1 MHLYLAKRESGI
13 RMNSADSFI
22 NISVE
27 DNIEVKDEFLNLIER
42 LDFIDIQI
50 LRKFYMTG
58 KEFPNDTQ
66 PYCFPLLYSE
76 LKNTHHF
83 KIGIEALRKRLSK
96 LVNMG
101 FLVKVKHSNPTSYE
115 PVSGKENFVRGI
127 ILKFFMVNG
136 LMKFL

>member
-1 MHLYLAKRESGI
+1 M
-13 RMNSADSFI
+13 D
-22 NISVE
+22 NIS
-27 DNIEVKDEFLNLIER
+27 IEKNLEMKDEILSLIER

-83 KIGIEALRKRLSK
+83 KIGIEALRKRLNK
-96 LVNMG
+96 LVKMNL
-101 FLVKVKHSNPTSYE
+101 LVKVKHSNPTSYE
-115 PVSGKENFVRGI
+115 PLRGKENFVRAI
-127 ILKFFMVNG
+127 IIKFFMING

>member
-1 MHLYLAKRESGI
+1 
-13 RMNSADSFI
+13 MNNDSLI

-27 DNIEVKDEFLNLIER
+27 KNTEIKDDILELIER

-66 PYCFPLLYSE
+66 PYCFPLLYNE

-83 KIGIEALRKRLSK
+83 KIGIEALRKRLNK
-96 LVNMG
+96 LVSMN
-101 FLVKVKHSNPTSYE
+101 FLIKVKHSNPTSYE
-115 PVSGKENFVRGI
+115 PVSGKENFVRAI

>member
-1 MHLYLAKRESGI
+1 
-13 RMNSADSFI
+13 MNSTDSLMD
-22 NISVE
+22 NIS
-27 DNIEVKDEFLNLIER
+27 IEKNLEMKDEILSLIER

-83 KIGIEALRKRLSK
+83 KIGIEALRKRLNK
-96 LVNMG
+96 LVKMNL
-101 FLVKVKHSNPTSYE
+101 LVKVKHSNPTSYE
-115 PVSGKENFVRGI
+115 PLRGKENFVRAI
-127 ILKFFMVNG
+127 IIKFFMING

>member
-1 MHLYLAKRESGI
+1 MDI
-13 RMNSADSFI
+13 TNSLI
-22 NISVE
+22 NISEENNVE
-27 DNIEVKDEFLNLIER
+27 KDEILSFIER

-58 KEFPNDTQ
+58 KVFPNDTQ

-83 KIGIEALRKRLSK
+83 KIGMEALRKRLNK
-96 LVNMG
+96 LVKMNL
-101 FLVKVKHSNPTSYE
+101 LVKVKHSNPTSYE
-115 PVSGKENFVRGI
+115 PLKGKENFVRAI
-127 ILKFFMVNG
+127 IIKFFMING

>member
-1 MHLYLAKRESGI
+1 
-13 RMNSADSFI
+13 MNSVDSFI
-22 NISVE
+22 NISLE
-27 DNIEVKDEFLNLIER
+27 KNTEIKDEILNFIER
-42 LDFIDIQI
+42 LDFVDIQI

-83 KIGIEALRKRLSK
+83 KIGIEALRKRLNK
-96 LVNMG
+96 LVKMN
-101 FLVKVKHSNPTSYE
+101 LLIKVKHSNPTSYE
-115 PVSGKENFVRGI
+115 PLKGKENFVRAI
-127 ILKFFMVNG
+127 IIKFFMING

>member
-1 MHLYLAKRESGI
+1 M
-13 RMNSADSFI
+13 DSFT
-22 NISVE
+22 NISLE
-27 DNIEVKDEFLNLIER
+27 KNTEIKDEILNFIER
-42 LDFIDIQI
+42 LDFVDIQI

-83 KIGIEALRKRLSK
+83 KIGIEALRKRLNK
-96 LVNMG
+96 LVKMN
-101 FLVKVKHSNPTSYE
+101 LLIKVKHSNPTSYE
-115 PVSGKENFVRGI
+115 PLKGKENFVRAI
-127 ILKFFMVNG
+127 IIKFFMING

>member
-1 MHLYLAKRESGI
+1 
-13 RMNSADSFI
+13 MNSVDSLI

-27 DNIEVKDEFLNLIER
+27 KNIETKDDILNLIEH

-50 LRKFYMTG
+50 LRRFYMTG
-58 KEFPNDTQ
+58 KDFPNDTQ
-66 PYCFPLLYSE
+66 PFCFPLLYSE
-76 LKNTHHF
+76 LKNTYHF
-83 KIGIEALRKRLSK
+83 KIGIEALRKRLNK

-115 PVSGKENFVRGI
+115 PVRGKENSVRAI